1 MPLLLMLLRLLRAP
15 PRPRTLLVL
24 LLRLLLFLLRAPP
37 RPRALPL
44 LLLLLKLCGGSS
56 LALLPTG
63 SSMPVRLALLLLL
76 VWRGAPAAPARPC
89 PCRAGTSRCV
99 LLTAHLLPVAA
110 AVPAWTPLL

>member
-1 MPLLLMLLRLLRAP
+1 MLLRLLRAP

-37 RPRALPL
+37 RPRAL
-44 LLLLLKLCGGSS
+44 LLLLKLCGGPS

-63 SSMPVRLALLLLL
+63 SSMPVRLALLLLRL
-76 VWRGAPAAPARPC
+76 LWRGAPAAPARPC